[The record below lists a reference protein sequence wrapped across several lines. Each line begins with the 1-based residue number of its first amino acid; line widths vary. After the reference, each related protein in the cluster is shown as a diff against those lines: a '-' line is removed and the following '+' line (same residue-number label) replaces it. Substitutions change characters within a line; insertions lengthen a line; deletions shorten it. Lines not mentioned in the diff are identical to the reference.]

1 MPAVPRFPAPRS
13 SRPGRHSPTGVLQ
26 VDWPFFGELCRA
38 LALKVYRDYEPDL
51 VLGIAKAGV
60 IPGAVISS
68 ILQCDFASMAIT
80 RADTGSRP
88 VVIAGPPA
96 LVTGRQV
103 LIVDETCDSG
113 DTMKLALHAV
123 RELKPAFV
131 KTAVSFRTGP
141 FAPDYCALETES
153 FIILPWDREVIVD
166 GEIVCLDQDGRS
178 SFRSLQQRFHLQNA
192 REVAAP
198 HLDLGLGGVAVEH
211 APSLGELAGVE
222 QCQVVAVELLV
233 RSNRQPSHSK
243 SAFGSQP

>member
-68 ILQCDFASMAIT
+68 ILQCDFASMAIS
-80 RADTGSRP
+80 RADKGSRP

-113 DTMKLALHAV
+113 DTMKLALNAV
-123 RELKPAFV
+123 RDLKPAFV

-166 GEIVCLDQDGRS
+166 GEIVMRPDYAEKL
-178 SFRSLQQRFHLQNA
+178 
-192 REVAAP
+192 RE
-198 HLDLGLGGVAVEH
+198 LG
-211 APSLGELAGVE
+211 
-222 QCQVVAVELLV
+222 Q
-233 RSNRQPSHSK
+233 
-243 SAFGSQP
+243 

>member
-1 MPAVPRFPAPRS
+1 MPAGPRYPAPRS

-68 ILQCDFASMAIT
+68 ILQCDFASMAIS
-80 RADTGSRP
+80 RADKGSRP
-88 VVIAGPPA
+88 VVIAGPSA

-103 LIVDETCDSG
+103 LIVDDTCDSG
-113 DTMKLALHAV
+113 DTMKLALNAV
-123 RELKPAFV
+123 RDLKPAFV

-166 GEIVCLDQDGRS
+166 GEIVMRPDYAEKL
-178 SFRSLQQRFHLQNA
+178 
-192 REVAAP
+192 RE
-198 HLDLGLGGVAVEH
+198 LG
-211 APSLGELAGVE
+211 
-222 QCQVVAVELLV
+222 Q
-233 RSNRQPSHSK
+233 
-243 SAFGSQP
+243 